1 VQRYTQPRVSPY
13 ASDPRPFVALLLA
26 LLAAACTRPDVSSE
40 DCGRLALEGATRLV
54 VRVPSERAQRALA
67 PLADELERSQHW
79 RVEWVVD
86 SAFGGEPDPHA
97 AQLWFADALTPGI
110 GALAQRH
117 GVVFE
122 HSGAFWFAGERFA
135 APGDGVQ
142 LTLPDPARPG
152 WPLEVVLAPSAED
165 AVALARSLAPSWR
178 PGALLWRGGLIS
190 KALRGMPGGSLASVS
205 GGPVFDLVRSAPVR
219 VQRDGV
225 LEHHLH
231 GDVPAAAFE
240 HYAKLAKRCAQ
251 DVEKW
256 LGPQPPDAAPLRV
269 HVWPRLDQLA
279 SATGVWDLSAPGAR
293 AGEVHVLVASA
304 ALHDGGAQIAR
315 ELAVRAA
322 GPPPESWALAAL
334 GVEASQGWFG
344 APLEV
349 ALQLACAAADSA
361 EAWRAPPAH
370 ASVHVFQPLRAL
382 ALRTALRGL
391 DLQARREAWSAG
403 RLAEHV
409 DPQRFAERFEKLAG
423 LGRTLLETRRAA
435 RDTLGVRDGVHLV
448 QARDDYGW
456 RAQGYGSSAC
466 DDALKDLASL
476 GADAVVFQPTYFE
489 RTPPRE
495 WWGARLGGP
504 FSSDASDAA
513 LWAAFRSARALG
525 LRVVLAPEL
534 LSTPTGAAT
543 VRRVGEDEAARAE
556 RIAMWRALVEHTALL
571 AELTGVD
578 VLILGERASK
588 ISFEWGRAWDEPEA
602 ERAPGAPGP
611 FAAIFASARRSFSG
625 AVSYTLFLDGEQK
638 NFAHADDCE
647 PLLVR
652 AKLSLSVPQRPGEAP
667 TDVELRNLFEVQLG
681 RAKDVAGDAAR
692 PLWWMG
698 VGFPPTSEGWR
709 DSEFARGSYDAPE
722 QARLAAAFAVAL
734 QRARAAGRAPDAVFF
749 GHWST
754 DPEHGNGVDRSY
766 TLQNRSAAESL
777 PALLER
783 P

>member
-1 VQRYTQPRVSPY
+1 MSPY

-26 LLAAACTRPDVSSE
+26 LLAAACSRPDVSSE
-40 DCGRLALEGATRLV
+40 DCGRLALEGATRLA
-54 VRVPSERAQRALA
+54 VRVPSEGAQRVLA
-67 PLADELERSQHW
+67 PLAEQLERSARW
-79 RVEWVVD
+79 RVEWVLD
-86 SAFGGEPDPHA
+86 GELDPRA

-142 LTLPDPARPG
+142 LTVPDPARPG
-152 WPLEVVLAPSAED
+152 WPLEVVLAPKAQY

-178 PGALLWRGGLIS
+178 PGALVWRGGVIS
-190 KALRGMPGGSLASVS
+190 RAMRGMPGGALASVS
-205 GGPVFDLVRSAPVR
+205 GGPLFELVRTAPVR

-225 LEHHLH
+225 LEYHVH
-231 GDVPAAAFE
+231 GEVAAAALE
-240 HYAKLAKRCAQ
+240 HYAKLAKRCAK
-251 DVEKW
+251 DVEQW
-256 LGPQPPDAAPLRV
+256 LGPQPPDAGPLRV

-279 SATGVWDLSAPGAR
+279 SATGVWELAAPGAR
-293 AGEVHVLVASA
+293 AGELHVLVASA

-322 GPPPESWALAAL
+322 GAPPESWALAAL

-349 ALQLACAAADSA
+349 ALQLACAAANSADS
-361 EAWRAPPAH
+361 WRAPPPR
-370 ASVHVFQPLRAL
+370 SSPHVFEPLRAL
-382 ALRTALRGL
+382 ALRTAMRGL
-391 DLQARREAWSAG
+391 ELPARREAWSSG

-423 LGRTLLETRRAA
+423 LGRALLQTRAA
-435 RDTLGVRDGVHLV
+435 ARETLGVRDGVHVV

-466 DDALKDLASL
+466 DDALKSLADL
-476 GADAVVFQPTYFE
+476 GADAVVFQPTYIE
-489 RTPPRE
+489 RMAPRE

-504 FSSDASDAA
+504 FASDASDAA
-513 LWAAFRSARALG
+513 LWSAFRSARALG
-525 LRVVLAPEL
+525 MRVVLAPEL
-534 LSTPTGAAT
+534 LSTPTGGAS
-543 VRRVGEDEAARAE
+543 VRRVGPDEASRAE
-556 RIAMWRALVEHTALL
+556 RLAVWRALVEHASLL

-578 VLILGERASK
+578 VLVLGERASK
-588 ISFEWGRAWDEPEA
+588 LSFEWGRAWDAPEVVR
-602 ERAPGAPGP
+602 EPGAPGP
-611 FAAIFASARRSFSG
+611 FGEIFASARRRFSG
-625 AVSYTLFLDGEQK
+625 AVTYTLFLDGEQK
-638 NFAHADDCE
+638 NFAHAVDCE

-652 AKLSLSVPQRPGEAP
+652 TKLNLSVPQRPDQPP
-667 TDVELRNLFEVQLG
+667 TDSELRNLFEVQLG

-692 PLWWMG
+692 PLWWMD

-709 DSEFARGSYDAPE
+709 DSELARGSYDTPE
-722 QARLAAAFAVAL
+722 QARLAAAFAAAL

-749 GHWST
+749 GPWST
-754 DPEHGNGVDRSY
+754 DPEHGNGVDRSF

-783 P
+783 R